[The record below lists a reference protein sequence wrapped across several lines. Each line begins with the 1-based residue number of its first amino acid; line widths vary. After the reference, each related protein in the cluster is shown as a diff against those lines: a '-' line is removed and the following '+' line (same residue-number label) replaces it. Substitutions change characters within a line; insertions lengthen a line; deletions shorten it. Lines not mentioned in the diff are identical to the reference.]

1 MKLKTITAVACL
13 TLMAATAN
21 AKIISFDGA
30 NKGSGLAETGVQ
42 GGAGAVMNGSEPV
55 GETMTFDDFVVTAG
69 ISSNFNLAN
78 PGTFVKSDKINSRR
92 VYQDWGN
99 AGLGSVS
106 YSSFSGDGIES
117 NVGSGANN
125 DEVIF
130 FDFGASTLLEKVWFN
145 GGHTEKT
152 NSDGDTDYRDGRDAL
167 FNIFVSND
175 GDTYTSIFSGGQ
187 KQPTDR
193 EYLTTGLSDLYQY
206 FAVSSS
212 GWGDH
217 SSYVEAIKYTKVS
230 EPGTFA
236 LLGLGLA
243 GLGLVR
249 RKKQA

>member
-1 MKLKTITAVACL
+1 M
-13 TLMAATAN
+13 
-21 AKIISFDGA
+21 
-30 NKGSGLAETGVQ
+30 
-42 GGAGAVMNGSEPV
+42 
-55 GETMTFDDFVVTAG
+55 
-69 ISSNFNLAN
+69 
-78 PGTFVKSDKINSRR
+78 
-92 VYQDWGN
+92 
-99 AGLGSVS
+99 
-106 YSSFSGDGIES
+106 
-117 NVGSGANN
+117 
-125 DEVIF
+125 
-130 FDFGASTLLEKVWFN
+130 
-145 GGHTEKT
+145 
-152 NSDGDTDYRDGRDAL
+152 

-217 SSYVEAIKYTKVS
+217 SSYIEAIKYTKVS